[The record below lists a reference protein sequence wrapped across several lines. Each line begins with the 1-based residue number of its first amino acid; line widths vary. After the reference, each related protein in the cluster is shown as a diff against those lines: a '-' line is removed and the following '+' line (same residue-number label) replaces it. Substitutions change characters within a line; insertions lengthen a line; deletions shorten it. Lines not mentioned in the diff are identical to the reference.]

1 MAEHNYVLLDTDVY
15 SYLTKTG
22 DTRGAV
28 YRPHVEG
35 KTICVSFITVGEILY
50 GAKKKKW
57 SETKIEDAKQ
67 KLKSVVIVPYDYEL
81 CVRYGELK
89 AALESGGITVALH
102 DLWIAACAL
111 RHSIPLMSNNRRHFE
126 NIPGLELIS
135 EAPVVAQI
143 DSQAKLFP
151 PGEATTS
158 ASANEPAPPSSQSSS
173 ES

>member
-15 SYLTKTG
+15 SYLTKSG
-22 DTRGAV
+22 DTRGPI

-57 SETKIEDAKQ
+57 SAAKIEDAKQ

-89 AALESGGITVALH
+89 ASLESQGITVALH

-111 RHSIPLMSNNRRHFE
+111 RHSIPLVSNNRKNFE

-135 EAPVVAQI
+135 EAPVIAQI
-143 DSQAKLFP
+143 ESQATLFP
-151 PGEATTS
+151 KEQSTS
-158 ASANEPAPPSSQSSS
+158 ASATESVPPSSQSSS